1 MIGHKAILKMGNPL
15 LREVSKPLLKKEIL
29 SKDTKKL
36 IKKMWNI
43 MAEAGGIGLAA
54 PQIGVLKQVAV
65 IKLDSESKRYE
76 IQEDSDEFVIINPS
90 L

>member
-36 IKKMWNI
+36 IKKKCGILWQKP
-43 MAEAGGIGLAA
+43 AE
-54 PQIGVLKQVAV
+54 
-65 IKLDSESKRYE
+65 
-76 IQEDSDEFVIINPS
+76 
-90 L
+90 